1 MSSQAGCI
9 RKTLLLAGIVAGLT
23 VAAAAQ
29 TSPSTL
35 MQINGNAAADATYPT
50 CFYGSTATAG
60 TCDPW
65 NLLNGTGKPLNADGT
80 GAGSSAGHSSVRTFV
95 DGTASTNSY
104 TGG

>member
-35 MQINGNAAADATYPT
+35 MQINGNAAADVTYPT
-50 CFYGSTATAG
+50 TCLYGSTATVGA
-60 TCDPW
+60 CDPW
-65 NLLNGTGKPLNADGT
+65 NLLNGTGKPLGQ
-80 GAGSSAGHSSVRTFV
+80 
-95 DGTASTNSY
+95 ASR
-104 TGG
+104 